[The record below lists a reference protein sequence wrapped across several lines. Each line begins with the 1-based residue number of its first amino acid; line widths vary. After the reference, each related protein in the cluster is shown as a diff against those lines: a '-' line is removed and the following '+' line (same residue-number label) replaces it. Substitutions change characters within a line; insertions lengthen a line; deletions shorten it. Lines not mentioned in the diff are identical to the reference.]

1 MLRNIASTPHILPT
15 PEKAQV
21 QPNAVDLRIDKVFRI
36 LPTDF
41 FISEDKKQHRKTE
54 QVYPDVTL
62 EYYLEPGQSYQFDCK
77 EQINI
82 PAGYAGWLIARST
95 LNRNGIFI
103 TSGLYDSG
111 FNNTIG
117 GVMHVRGGPARIQ
130 KGTRVAQFIYAEA
143 ETVNM
148 YDGDYNAV

>member
-15 PEKAQV
+15 PDKDQV

-77 EQINI
+77 EQINV

-103 TSGLYDSG
+103 TSGL
-111 FNNTIG
+111 
-117 GVMHVRGGPARIQ
+117 
-130 KGTRVAQFIYAEA
+130 
-143 ETVNM
+143 
-148 YDGDYNAV
+148 

>member
-1 MLRNIASTPHILPT
+1 M
-15 PEKAQV
+15 
-21 QPNAVDLRIDKVFRI
+21 
-36 LPTDF
+36 TDF
-41 FISEDKKQHRKTE
+41 I
-54 QVYPDVTL
+54 TL
-62 EYYLEPGQSYQFDCK
+62 DECNMP
-77 EQINI
+77 
-82 PAGYAGWLIARST
+82 
-95 LNRNGIFI
+95 IFI

-130 KGTRVAQFIYAEA
+130 QGTRVAQFIYAEA